1 MKRLVPSPWLSA
13 ALFVGWLLLARSTGA
28 GAVLLGLLLAV
39 VLPPLF
45 SPLRP
50 TPGPLRRWAVLARLV
65 ARVGVEV
72 VHSALQVAAGVLRGR
87 RRPPRGEFVRL
98 PLLVRD
104 PHALAALAVITAVV
118 PGTVWTELAADR
130 SSLLLHV
137 FDLDDAADFVARF
150 ERDYERPLREI
161 FE

>member
-13 ALFVGWLLLARSTGA
+13 AIFAGWLLLARSAGA
-28 GAVLLGLLLAV
+28 GALLLGALLALAV
-39 VLPPLF
+39 PPLF
-45 SPLRP
+45 APLRP
-50 TPGPLRRWAVLARLV
+50 TPGPLRRWGVLARLV
-65 ARVGVEV
+65 ARVGGEV
-72 VHSALQVAAGVLRGR
+72 VRSALQVGAGVLRAR
-87 RRPPRGEFVRL
+87 RRPPRGDFVRL

-118 PGTVWTELAADR
+118 PGTVWTELAADG

-137 FDLDDAADFVARF
+137 FDLDDAADFVERF